1 MISSLLESSHTLM
14 ITDASIK
21 NNVATSIAH
30 IHIHNKDI
38 IKTIYHT
45 VNVLFSEAKLF
56 VIKCSINQATNILGI
71 SKIVVITDLLHATWR
86 IFNLSL
92 HSYQI
97 HVAFMSNELRRFFIK
112 NNNNSIEFW
121 EYSSHCK
128 WSLHKAVDMETKCF
142 YSQLIFS
149 YKSSWDFSKKSKYNN
164 ILSSWKIIFQA
175 SDLKGQHFFD
185 LCDKKNNFLELIY
198 AKGRSWLKLFG
209 YSNFPREDCSCLCV
223 L

>member
-71 SKIVVITDLLHATWR
+71 SKIVVITDLLHAT
-86 IFNLSL
+86 
-92 HSYQI
+92 
-97 HVAFMSNELRRFFIK
+97 
-112 NNNNSIEFW
+112 
-121 EYSSHCK
+121 
-128 WSLHKAVDMETKCF
+128 
-142 YSQLIFS
+142 
-149 YKSSWDFSKKSKYNN
+149 
-164 ILSSWKIIFQA
+164 
-175 SDLKGQHFFD
+175 
-185 LCDKKNNFLELIY
+185 
-198 AKGRSWLKLFG
+198 
-209 YSNFPREDCSCLCV
+209 
-223 L
+223 

>member
-21 NNVATSIAH
+21 NNITTSIAH

-56 VIKCSINQATNILGI
+56 VIKYSINQTTNILGI

-121 EYSSHCK
+121 EYSSHCECITNK
-128 WSLHKAVDMETKCF
+128 
-142 YSQLIFS
+142 
-149 YKSSWDFSKKSKYNN
+149 
-164 ILSSWKIIFQA
+164 ILT
-175 SDLKGQHFFD
+175 G
-185 LCDKKNNFLELIY
+185 CDTWAE
-198 AKGRSWLKLFG
+198 
-209 YSNFPREDCSCLCV
+209 
-223 L
+223 

>member
-1 MISSLLESSHTLM
+1 
-14 ITDASIK
+14 
-21 NNVATSIAH
+21 
-30 IHIHNKDI
+30 
-38 IKTIYHT
+38 
-45 VNVLFSEAKLF
+45 
-56 VIKCSINQATNILGI
+56 
-71 SKIVVITDLLHATWR
+71 
-86 IFNLSL
+86 
-92 HSYQI
+92 
-97 HVAFMSNELRRFFIK
+97 
-112 NNNNSIEFW
+112 
-121 EYSSHCK
+121 
-128 WSLHKAVDMETKCF
+128 METKCF